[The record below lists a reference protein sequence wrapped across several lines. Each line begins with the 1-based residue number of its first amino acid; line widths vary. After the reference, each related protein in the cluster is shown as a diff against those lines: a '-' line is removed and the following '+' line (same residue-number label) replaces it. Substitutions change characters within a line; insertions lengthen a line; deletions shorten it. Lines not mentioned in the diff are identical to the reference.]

1 MKTTKNSN
9 APQAV
14 IKVIGVGGGGSNAVN
29 RMIEAGITGVDFVAM
44 NTDVQV
50 LELAKAPT
58 KVQIGGGL
66 TRGLGAGGDPVVGK
80 DAAEESHNQV
90 RELLDGADM
99 VFITAG
105 MGGGTGTGA
114 APVIAG
120 IAKEVGALTVAVVT
134 KPFTWEGAKRRRMAD
149 EGIST
154 LNEIVDTIICIPNDR
169 LLPVVDRRTT
179 LVESFRVADD
189 VLRQGVQAISDI
201 IVVPGTINVDF
212 ADVRAIMSSAGPA
225 LMGIGYG
232 AGEHRAQQAAQ
243 SAVSNPLLETTIEG
257 ASRLLVNITASDD
270 ITLSEANEAMT
281 FIQSL
286 AASDDANIIFGT
298 VIDGSLQSEVRIT
311 VLASGFDVQ
320 SRAGQRAAQAVL
332 GQARPQPAHPAH
344 TALPQQNL
352 VPNPQ
357 VSYPSTSNQAVVS
370 QPVQPSRPPAE
381 VRSKLVPEAVPNEPV
396 GALPSTEPGSSL
408 PPGTGPATGTP
419 RPAPPQPEPGN
430 QQGQARLGEEDDE
443 LDIPTFIREYR
454 RKEADG

>member
-1 MKTTKNSN
+1 MKVNNSGKP
-9 APQAV
+9 PQAV

-29 RMIEAGITGVDFVAM
+29 RMIEAGILGVEFVAM

-50 LELAKAPT
+50 LDLAKAT
-58 KVQIGGGL
+58 NKMQLGMNL
-66 TRGLGAGGDPVVGK
+66 TRGLGAGGDPETGK
-80 DAAEESHNQV
+80 NAAEESRNQI

-114 APVIAG
+114 APVVAEL
-120 IAKEVGALTVAVVT
+120 AREVGALTIAVVT
-134 KPFTWEGAKRRRMAD
+134 KPFTWEGAKRRRLAE
-149 EGIST
+149 EGMGT
-154 LNEIVDTIICIPNDR
+154 LGEIVDTIICIPNDR

-201 IVVPGTINVDF
+201 ITVPGTINVDF
-212 ADVRAIMSSAGPA
+212 ADVRAIMSSSGPA

-257 ASRLLVNITASDD
+257 ATRLLVNITASDD

-286 AASDDANIIFGT
+286 TASEDANIIFGT
-298 VIDGSLQSEVRIT
+298 VIDGNLTSEVRIT
-311 VLASGFDVQ
+311 VLASGFDQ
-320 SRAGQRAAQAVL
+320 SSQAGRRAAQAVL
-332 GQARPQPAHPAH
+332 GSNRPEPV
-344 TALPQQNL
+344 TG
-352 VPNPQ
+352 V
-357 VSYPSTSNQAVVS
+357 
-370 QPVQPSRPPAE
+370 PVQPTRPAQQRQTYGQPAQQPQNPQQSQPTIPNKPVYPDPNRAKAAVDPGVSPIPPPPATD
-381 VRSKLVPEAVPNEPV
+381 KD
-396 GALPSTEPGSSL
+396 TTL
-408 PPGTGPATGTP
+408 PPGAGSATGVP
-419 RPAPPQPEPGN
+419 RPAETTKETGSPPPG
-430 QQGQARLGEEDDE
+430 LGAVDDDE

-454 RKEADG
+454 RNQGEG